1 MNWCFQL
8 VTIVTCVLTGLVTD
22 LFNIVPACVCVCVC
36 VCVCFVLCFSNNEK
50 AANTPCSHAT
60 ATNTHAQYNDLASF
74 NLSWRPRA

>member
-36 VCVCFVLCFSNNEK
+36 VFCFVFFKQREGGQ
-50 AANTPCSHAT
+50 HAMLT
-60 ATNTHAQYNDLASF
+60 RDSDQHARSV
-74 NLSWRPRA
+74 